1 MRAFFAVLVLG
12 VSAVA
17 FAAERYLCTIVS
29 TATVSRSMA
38 DAGTPSSPPCPTVVL
53 RDKLAVQCDVSAC
66 VAAGRGNT
74 LEASCAWDGGT
85 TTKGT
90 RIQANALVDI
100 PMGST
105 DNNLATLAVSGTATC
120 DVYRVSP

>member
-1 MRAFFAVLVLG
+1 MRALIAVAVLG
-12 VSAVA
+12 VSAAA

-38 DAGTPSSPPCPTVVL
+38 DAGAPNGPPCPAVVL
-53 RDKLAVQCDVSAC
+53 RDKLAAQCDVSAC

-74 LEASCAWDGGT
+74 LEASCVWDGGT
-85 TTKGT
+85 ATKGVQV
-90 RIQANALVDI
+90 QAKALVDI

-105 DNNLATLAVSGTATC
+105 DNNLATLSVSGTATC